1 MRIGRLLA
9 ALTGALGAALML
21 AAAAAAHPL
30 GEPPGS
36 LVDIG
41 GRRLHLYCIG
51 RGEPTVVI
59 DTGLGATSVE
69 WQEVM
74 RRVGGPTRVCVYDRA
89 GYGWSDPGPYPRT
102 SSQHA
107 NDLYLLLTNADV
119 PGPYV
124 LVGHSY
130 GGYNMQLFARR
141 YPFLVAGLVLID
153 ASHPEQVERFMAPP
167 YGIRVAPTNRHGVL
181 RFGEVPPPHPALP
194 ALAREVVAYQYRHW
208 RPRRSISNELL
219 GFRDSGREL
228 LAEPPLPAIP
238 LVVVTRG
245 KRVWP
250 PGPHGDA
257 LEALWLTLQ
266 SELAAQSPVSA
277 HLIAS
282 ESGHQIHLDQPDLV
296 AFAIALASDAARIR
310 RGEAPVLTSPGARW
324 LSLLDMHRFAW
335 LRDSLDVPLP
345 QRVVALERRGAAA
358 P

>member
-1 MRIGRLLA
+1 MRLARLFA
-9 ALTGALGAALML
+9 ALVSALIATLALTAAVG
-21 AAAAAAHPL
+21 AHPL
-30 GEPPGS
+30 GEAPGR

-51 RGEPTVVI
+51 RGEPVVVI
-59 DTGLGATSVE
+59 DTGLGATALE
-69 WQEVM
+69 WRQVM
-74 RRVGGPTRVCVYDRA
+74 QRVGGPTRVCVYDRA

-107 NDLYLLLTNADV
+107 NDLYLLLANADV
-119 PGPYV
+119 AGPYV

-141 YPFLVAGLVLID
+141 YPFLVAGLVLVD
-153 ASHPEQVERFMAPP
+153 ASHPQQVERFLAPP
-167 YGIRVAPTNRHGVL
+167 YGIRVAPTNRHGIV
-181 RFGEVPPPHPALP
+181 RFGEAPPPHPALP
-194 ALAREVVAYQYRHW
+194 GLARKVVAYQYRHW

-219 GFRDSGREL
+219 GFRDSGGEL

-238 LVVVTRG
+238 LVVLTRG

-250 PGPHGDA
+250 TGPHGDA

-282 ESGHQIHLDQPDLV
+282 ASGHQIHLDQPDLV
-296 AFAIALASDAARIR
+296 AFAIALASDAWHIR
-310 RGEAPVLTSPGARW
+310 RGEGPVLTSPGARW
-324 LSLLDMHRFAW
+324 LSLLDMQDFTW
-335 LRDSLDVPLP
+335 LRDALDVPLP
-345 QRVVALERRGAAA
+345 QRVVQLERRAAA

>member
-1 MRIGRLLA
+1 MRLARLFATLMSSLIVALALA
-9 ALTGALGAALML
+9 AKVD
-21 AAAAAAHPL
+21 AHPL
-30 GEPPGS
+30 GEAPGR

-59 DTGLGATSVE
+59 DTGLGATALE
-69 WQEVM
+69 WQGVM
-74 RRVGGPTRVCVYDRA
+74 RRVGGPTRICAYDRA

-102 SSQHA
+102 SSRHA
-107 NDLYLLLTNADV
+107 NDLYLLLTAADV

-130 GGYNMQLFARR
+130 GGYNVQLFARR
-141 YPFLVAGLVLID
+141 YPFLVAGLVLVD
-153 ASHPEQVERFMAPP
+153 ASHPQQVERFLAPP
-167 YGIRVAPTNRHGVL
+167 YAIRVAPTNRHGVV

-194 ALAREVVAYQYRHW
+194 AFAREVLAYQYRHW
-208 RPRRSISNELL
+208 RPRRAISNELL
-219 GFRDSGREL
+219 GFRDSGQEL
-228 LAEPPLPAIP
+228 LAEPPLATMP
-238 LVVVTRG
+238 LVVLTRG

-250 PGPHGDA
+250 TGPHGDA

-277 HLIAS
+277 HLLAS
-282 ESGHQIHLDQPDLV
+282 VSGHQIHLDQPDLV
-296 AFAIALASDAARIR
+296 AFAIALASDAWRIR
-310 RGEAPVLTSPGARW
+310 RGEGAMLTTPGARW
-324 LSLLDMHRFAW
+324 LSLLDMQRFTW

-345 QRVVALERRGAAA
+345 QRVVQLERRAAAA